1 MVKYLTLSCL
11 ALLLPVAL
19 ISQTTK
25 TFGGPGTLK
34 LNVAKSKFNPG
45 PAPASETVTVGDDG
59 KLQVQ
64 EELADG
70 KSTSWSVT
78 PTKDGTPAPIT
89 GMGENATLVR
99 KIIDGR
105 HLEDTWNVA
114 GQPATG
120 KAVWSKDGKTL
131 TYTLNGT
138 TPDGKPRHDVMVYE
152 KQ

>member
-1 MVKYLTLSCL
+1 MVKFLTLSFL

-19 ISQTTK
+19 ISQTPK
-25 TFGGPGTLK
+25 HYGGPGTLK

-45 PAPASETVTVGDDG
+45 PGPTSATVTTGDDG

-64 EELADG
+64 EVQADG
-70 KSTSWSVT
+70 KSTPWSVT
-78 PTKDGTPAPIT
+78 PTKDGTPAPVT

-99 KIIDGR
+99 KIIDER
-105 HLEDTWNVA
+105 HIEDTWSVG
-114 GQPATG
+114 GQPAVG

-131 TYTLNGT
+131 TYTLNGKT
-138 TPDGKPRHDVMVYE
+138 ADGKPRHDVLVYE